1 MSKAEIEAT
10 QRALGVTV
18 DGVWGPNT
26 QAAYD
31 KSGKST
37 DYLTVEGLVMEQTN
51 RRDKES
57 LIHTANANGLL
68 KDNESEKL
76 MTKYVH

>member
-18 DGVWGPNT
+18 DGVWGPKT
-26 QAAYD
+26 QAAYNQ
-31 KSGKST
+31 SGKST

-68 KDNESEKL
+68 KNNESEKL
-76 MTKYVH
+76 ITKYVH